1 MLQLFNILYK
11 MHLNKYFNFSDSS
24 AFKNVFFPKILK
36 QLCDS
41 LRKTSFWYVKEE
53 FFLMLDL
60 SITMKQHC
68 QERVDL
74 SWIYFP
80 KDVSS
85 FLYHHVIYSSSI
97 HISLT
102 FSLDDHHS
110 GIFVWRK
117 KSLVLYA
124 RNSCELFADLLP
136 L

>member
-53 FFLMLDL
+53 FFLMLAL

-74 SWIYFP
+74 SWIYFS

-110 GIFVWRK
+110 GIFVWK
-117 KSLVLYA
+117 KNHLCFMLETAVCRPA
-124 RNSCELFADLLP
+124 LP
-136 L
+136 VT